1 MKIII
6 IGDGKVGYKLA
17 RQLSTEK
24 YDVVLIDSDEKKL
37 RFATDH
43 LDIACVAGN
52 GADAEVLKQADIA
65 HADLA
70 IACTSE
76 DECNMLS
83 CLIARKLGARHTI
96 ARVRN
101 PIYYRQIGLLKEDLH
116 LSMAVNP
123 ELIVADE
130 ISRLLIFP
138 DASQIE
144 TFVKGRMELLEL
156 PVSANGVLEGMRLSD
171 MYRKFQIRLLV
182 CAVERGEDVRIP
194 DGEYVLKAGDRLHI
208 AASHKDLERFF
219 KANGK
224 RREKIKK
231 VIICGGG
238 RVGYYLAA
246 QLSTLGMQVKIIE
259 ENARRCEELCEL
271 LPKATIINGDATDHD
286 LLVEEGVEEAD
297 AFVALTGM
305 DEENIILSLYAKSQN
320 VDKIVA
326 KVNEDRRAR
335 MVEEFGIDSIVSVKT
350 ATADAIMSYVR
361 ARKNSQASANIET
374 MYQLVDDK
382 VEALEFIIKSATE
395 YTGIPLKDLALKPN
409 NLIVCIGRK
418 RQIILP
424 SGEDCIEVGDSV
436 VVITMEKHIEDI
448 LKHMQTGTPFSETE
462 LSVYKKLFLEYCVL
476 GGMPAVVKVYIEKN
490 LFTDTLEIQ
499 RQIQMDYEEDIR
511 KYAEGLDQTKI
522 VSVYRNVPVQLAK
535 ENKKFQLS
543 KIDKKA
549 RSREYM
555 GCITWLE
562 DAGVISVCYCLQ
574 YPELPLKGNY
584 DDSKFKIY
592 YPDTGLLIAS
602 LDEEAQE
609 DLRANKNLG
618 VYKGALYE
626 NFVAEAFVKQGLG
639 LYYYKKENATLEEDF
654 FVRTKDE
661 LVPVE
666 VKANR
671 NRSKSLRQLISG
683 DSYGDIHWGIK
694 LADSN
699 IGIED
704 GIYTFPY
711 FCTFLLKRYLKGK

>member
-259 ENARRCEELCEL
+259 ENARR
-271 LPKATIINGDATDHD
+271 
-286 LLVEEGVEEAD
+286 
-297 AFVALTGM
+297 
-305 DEENIILSLYAKSQN
+305 
-320 VDKIVA
+320 
-326 KVNEDRRAR
+326 
-335 MVEEFGIDSIVSVKT
+335 
-350 ATADAIMSYVR
+350 
-361 ARKNSQASANIET
+361 
-374 MYQLVDDK
+374 
-382 VEALEFIIKSATE
+382 
-395 YTGIPLKDLALKPN
+395 
-409 NLIVCIGRK
+409 
-418 RQIILP
+418 
-424 SGEDCIEVGDSV
+424 
-436 VVITMEKHIEDI
+436 
-448 LKHMQTGTPFSETE
+448 
-462 LSVYKKLFLEYCVL
+462 
-476 GGMPAVVKVYIEKN
+476 
-490 LFTDTLEIQ
+490 
-499 RQIQMDYEEDIR
+499 
-511 KYAEGLDQTKI
+511 
-522 VSVYRNVPVQLAK
+522 
-535 ENKKFQLS
+535 
-543 KIDKKA
+543 
-549 RSREYM
+549 
-555 GCITWLE
+555 
-562 DAGVISVCYCLQ
+562 
-574 YPELPLKGNY
+574 
-584 DDSKFKIY
+584 
-592 YPDTGLLIAS
+592 
-602 LDEEAQE
+602 
-609 DLRANKNLG
+609 
-618 VYKGALYE
+618 
-626 NFVAEAFVKQGLG
+626 
-639 LYYYKKENATLEEDF
+639 
-654 FVRTKDE
+654 
-661 LVPVE
+661 
-666 VKANR
+666 
-671 NRSKSLRQLISG
+671 
-683 DSYGDIHWGIK
+683 
-694 LADSN
+694 
-699 IGIED
+699 
-704 GIYTFPY
+704 
-711 FCTFLLKRYLKGK
+711 

>member
-171 MYRKFQIRLLV
+171 MYKKFQIRLLV

-448 LKHMQTGTPFSETE
+448 
-462 LSVYKKLFLEYCVL
+462 
-476 GGMPAVVKVYIEKN
+476 
-490 LFTDTLEIQ
+490 
-499 RQIQMDYEEDIR
+499 RDIM
-511 KYAEGLDQTKI
+511 I
-522 VSVYRNVPVQLAK
+522 
-535 ENKKFQLS
+535 
-543 KIDKKA
+543 
-549 RSREYM
+549 
-555 GCITWLE
+555 
-562 DAGVISVCYCLQ
+562 
-574 YPELPLKGNY
+574 
-584 DDSKFKIY
+584 
-592 YPDTGLLIAS
+592 
-602 LDEEAQE
+602 
-609 DLRANKNLG
+609 
-618 VYKGALYE
+618 
-626 NFVAEAFVKQGLG
+626 
-639 LYYYKKENATLEEDF
+639 
-654 FVRTKDE
+654 
-661 LVPVE
+661 
-666 VKANR
+666 
-671 NRSKSLRQLISG
+671 
-683 DSYGDIHWGIK
+683 
-694 LADSN
+694 
-699 IGIED
+699 
-704 GIYTFPY
+704 
-711 FCTFLLKRYLKGK
+711 

>member
-238 RVGYYLAA
+238 MSVDPDDRTPGGIRDTGAE
-246 QLSTLGMQVKIIE
+246 IITYG
-259 ENARRCEELCEL
+259 APV
-271 LPKATIINGDATDHD
+271 LPGAM
-286 LLVEEGVEEAD
+286 LLVAYLKRNGRQIPVLGLPGC
-297 AFVALTGM
+297 VM
-305 DEENIILSLYAKSQN
+305 YAKRT
-320 VDKIVA
+320 VFDLILPRIMADDKIKA
-326 KVNEDRRAR
+326 
-335 MVEEFGIDSIVSVKT
+335 EEI
-350 ATADAIMSYVR
+350 
-361 ARKNSQASANIET
+361 N
-374 MYQLVDDK
+374 
-382 VEALEFIIKSATE
+382 ALGE
-395 YTGIPLKDLALKPN
+395 GGLCLNCP
-409 NLIVCIGRK
+409 VC
-418 RQIILP
+418 
-424 SGEDCIEVGDSV
+424 
-436 VVITMEKHIEDI
+436 
-448 LKHMQTGTPFSETE
+448 
-462 LSVYKKLFLEYCVL
+462 
-476 GGMPAVVKVYIEKN
+476 
-490 LFTDTLEIQ
+490 
-499 RQIQMDYEEDIR
+499 
-511 KYAEGLDQTKI
+511 
-522 VSVYRNVPVQLAK
+522 
-535 ENKKFQLS
+535 
-543 KIDKKA
+543 
-549 RSREYM
+549 
-555 GCITWLE
+555 
-562 DAGVISVCYCLQ
+562 
-574 YPELPLKGNY
+574 
-584 DDSKFKIY
+584 
-592 YPDTGLLIAS
+592 
-602 LDEEAQE
+602 
-609 DLRANKNLG
+609 
-618 VYKGALYE
+618 
-626 NFVAEAFVKQGLG
+626 
-639 LYYYKKENATLEEDF
+639 
-654 FVRTKDE
+654 
-661 LVPVE
+661 
-666 VKANR
+666 
-671 NRSKSLRQLISG
+671 
-683 DSYGDIHWGIK
+683 
-694 LADSN
+694 
-699 IGIED
+699 
-704 GIYTFPY
+704 TFPNCG
-711 FCTFLLKRYLKGK
+711 FGK